1 MDTYMDICFQ
11 LFIPLTGFH
20 LWKCITWSI
29 PDLTEDTEFWHRSVF
44 LINSSTEPCWTYI
57 SGDPITQLR
66 SRLFKPPR
74 LSSRSSFSSLRL
86 RLVGGGVFLSS
97 WMERR
102 SMLLYTCTKQK
113 SPEKAYLPYLA
124 LFWSRG
130 AIFPP
135 NGRHSLAVWPWQR
148 SWTK

>member
-1 MDTYMDICFQ
+1 MDICFQ

-113 SPEKAYLPYLA
+113 SPLYRESIFTLPGPL
-124 LFWSRG
+124 LIKGSNLSSQWKT
-130 AIFPP
+130 FP
-135 NGRHSLAVWPWQR
+135 GSMTVATLLD
-148 SWTK
+148 